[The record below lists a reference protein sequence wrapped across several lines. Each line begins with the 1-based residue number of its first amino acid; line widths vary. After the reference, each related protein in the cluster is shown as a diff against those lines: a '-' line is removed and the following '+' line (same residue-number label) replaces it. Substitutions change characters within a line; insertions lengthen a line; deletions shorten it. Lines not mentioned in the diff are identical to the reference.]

1 MKAYNYLFLLIFSPL
16 ILVAQ
21 SKKEEIVILNNRI
34 DSLTTAF
41 NLEKRSL
48 QEELN
53 KTKEDFKT
61 EKNKL
66 QDEAKTLT
74 NNLNQT
80 KTELDKLKQ
89 SLALVE
95 SQSNQLN
102 ESIKAY
108 EAEIK
113 TLEETNALIQ
123 MKNIQ
128 LEKEKQNR
136 IECEEREETNTED
149 VESPKLI
156 SICTFRNI
164 KIRTE
169 SVANLRNGAYTS
181 SYEYFKN
188 NQSINPSEIFN
199 SKIIELE
206 SLLNK
211 KFKSEF
217 LTLSK
222 DPNSE
227 GCLDYTLY
235 ENVTFDGEVTNDFRY
250 NNIDIDFSNGSN
262 TIIFSRSFG
271 LPGACQSLDIASV
284 EFSIAELEPYF
295 AE

>member
-1 MKAYNYLFLLIFSPL
+1 MSK
-16 ILVAQ
+16 ILVILVLCQVHLIMAQ
-21 SKKEEIVILNNRI
+21 SKKNQIEQLQYTADSLNRVIDMDRNTNKQKIQELNSALITCKTKILNQEISI
-34 DSLTTAF
+34 DSLNSST
-41 NLEKRSL
+41 
-48 QEELN
+48 
-53 KTKEDFKT
+53 
-61 EKNKL
+61 
-66 QDEAKTLT
+66 
-74 NNLNQT
+74 
-80 KTELDKLKQ
+80 Q
-89 SLALVE
+89 SLINQLNLKSKE
-95 SQSNQLN
+95 LNQLN

-123 MKNIQ
+123 MKNNQ

-156 SICTFRNI
+156 STCTFRNI

>member
-1 MKAYNYLFLLIFSPL
+1 MSK
-16 ILVAQ
+16 ILVILVLCQVHLIMAQ
-21 SKKEEIVILNNRI
+21 SKKNQIEQLQYTADSLNRVIDMDRNTNKQKIQELNSALITCKTKILNQEISI
-34 DSLTTAF
+34 DSLNSST
-41 NLEKRSL
+41 
-48 QEELN
+48 
-53 KTKEDFKT
+53 
-61 EKNKL
+61 
-66 QDEAKTLT
+66 
-74 NNLNQT
+74 
-80 KTELDKLKQ
+80 Q
-89 SLALVE
+89 SLINQLNLKSKE
-95 SQSNQLN
+95 LNQLN

-156 SICTFRNI
+156 STCTFRNI

-169 SVANLRNGAYTS
+169 SVANLRNGAYTY